1 MLVFNPSP
9 ETRRAG
15 LAALLLCLLLAFSP
29 AWAEEGA
36 VALNFNDADI
46 GAVIA
51 LVSEQL
57 GKNFII
63 DPRVKGKVTLV
74 TARPVKRADL
84 YKVFLSVLKI
94 HGFAVIEA
102 EGATRIVPDSLV
114 KQDSIPT
121 VDGRNPSTGEAFVT
135 RVLAIQHADAAQLVP
150 LLRPLVAQ
158 NGHLA
163 AFPESN
169 VVVVADT
176 ADNIRRLADL
186 IERIDQPAE
195 DIELIRLRH
204 ASAVEVA
211 KMISG
216 VANPSGTAQRAVKVV
231 ADPRSNSLL
240 LSGDAMQRPRFR
252 SLIRSLDMPVEGGG
266 NTHVIKLRYT
276 SAKNLATVLGGV
288 AESLSAEEAA
298 RRPGAKPVQ
307 AATAGQRGVAIHADE
322 ENNALIITAE
332 PDIMRSLQAVIA
344 KLDVRRQQVL
354 VEAIIA
360 EVSASRAAELG
371 VQWGVVEKDG
381 NREVGLLNQL
391 PPSMN
396 SGQSLN
402 EVVNSKGD
410 SLGGGFS
417 LGLTNL
423 PGMGTNFAV
432 LLRALASDGST
443 NILSTPSILTL
454 DNEEAEIM
462 VGQNVPF
469 VTGSYTQAG
478 DATTPTNPFQTIQRQ
493 DVGITLRVQP
503 QINEGSAI
511 RLDIEQ
517 EVSKLT
523 LESTQ
528 GGEIT
533 NRRFIKTNV
542 MVDDGQLIV
551 LGGLM
556 DEDHQEREQRVPGL
570 GRLPLIGALFRQD
583 DSRLNKRNLL
593 IFLRPTILRT
603 EAKANAVTAK
613 HYEGIRQQQTTVGQR
628 GVTLMP
634 DASPPILPDLKEL
647 TRLPPPFE
655 LE

>member
-1 MLVFNPSP
+1 
-9 ETRRAG
+9 
-15 LAALLLCLLLAFSP
+15 
-29 AWAEEGA
+29 
-36 VALNFNDADI
+36 
-46 GAVIA
+46 
-51 LVSEQL
+51 
-57 GKNFII
+57 
-63 DPRVKGKVTLV
+63 
-74 TARPVKRADL
+74 
-84 YKVFLSVLKI
+84 I

-121 VDGRNPSTGEAFVT
+121 VDGRDPSTGESFVT
-135 RVLAIQHADAAQLVP
+135 RVLQIQHADAAQLVP

-176 ADNIRRLADL
+176 ADNIQRLADL
-186 IERIDQPAE
+186 IERIDQPSE
-195 DIELIRLRH
+195 EIELVRLRH

-211 KMISG
+211 KMIGNVS
-216 VANPSGTAQRAVKVV
+216 NPGASPVRGVKVV

-240 LSGDAMQRPRFR
+240 LSGDATQRPRFR
-252 SLIRSLDMPVEGGG
+252 ALIQRLDMPIEGGG

-276 SAKNLATVLGGV
+276 NAKNLATVLGGV
-288 AESLSAEEAA
+288 AESLSAEESA
-298 RRPGAKPVQ
+298 RRPGAVPSKPAG
-307 AATAGQRGVAIHADE
+307 AAAGGQRDVNIHADE

-332 PDIMRSLQAVIA
+332 PDIMRSLQGVIR

-360 EVSASRAAELG
+360 ELSASRAAELG

-381 NREVGLLNQL
+381 NRQVGLLSQVS
-391 PPSMN
+391 PSLG

-402 EVVNSKGD
+402 EVITSKGD
-410 SLGGGFS
+410 SLDGGLS
-417 LGLTNL
+417 LGLANIT
-423 PGMGTNFAV
+423 GTGTNFAV

-469 VTGSYTQAG
+469 VTGSYTQTG
-478 DATTPTNPFQTIQRQ
+478 DVTTPTNPFQTIERQ

-511 RLDIEQ
+511 RLNIEQ

-523 LESTQ
+523 LESTI

-556 DEDHQEREQRVPGL
+556 DEDHQEREQRIPGL

-593 IFLRPTILRT
+593 IFLRPTILRS
-603 EAKANAVTAK
+603 EAKANAVTASR
-613 HYEGIRQQQTTVGQR
+613 YEGIRQQQVAVGQQ
-628 GVTLMP
+628 GVSLMP
-634 DASPPILPDLKEL
+634 NATPPLLPDLKDL
-647 TRLPPPFE
+647 MQLPPPFE
-655 LE
+655 ID